1 MLAFVIA
8 DDLTGAMDTG
18 VAFAQ
23 CGLRTAVCTGCD
35 IPDDIWKTEN
45 ETKVPFSPDV
55 LCVNAG
61 SRHLPPSQAYE
72 IVFRLAKSAS
82 RQHIPCIYKKTDSAL
97 RGNVGAELA
106 AMKDALGMEVLPFV
120 PAYPALGRTIKNGML
135 YINGVPAALTTLGQ
149 DPFNPLPSSSVI
161 EILKSTAPDIT
172 AFSKSTAASENTP
185 VSENNAVSEN
195 IANTA
200 VSENM
205 PACKGIQVY
214 DSVTD
219 DDLSRAASLLSD
231 AALRSAGCGGFA
243 KVLAGKLRTAL
254 PSDLQRTAD
263 ELSDEFVTDEMRAME
278 SGRSDGHGFLVVCGS
293 LHETSLLQVRTAVA
307 EGVPGHILPQEIS
320 SGKSQLPQTDAPAK
334 SQEFMPSIASSAT
347 LVRDLAGELDHPGIS
362 ILCTSDYTAA
372 SEIPGSHASPEM
384 SAFCIA
390 SCLGQIVRELATAGR
405 IATLCVFGGDTLSAI
420 MQSLEVS
427 MIDIERELYPGIV
440 RGQIRFRG
448 QRICLISKAGS
459 FGDPALIQNLRNG
472 TGEQSARP
480 LFQTIKKKDDV
491 LVPLSTTSV

>member
-61 SRHLPPSQAYE
+61 SRHLPPAQAYE

-82 RQHIPCIYKKTDSAL
+82 RQNIPCIYKKTDSAL

-120 PAYPALGRTIKNGML
+120 PAYPALGRTVKGGVL
-135 YINGVPAALTTLGQ
+135 YIDSIPAALTTLGR

-161 EILKSTAPDIT
+161 EILKATEPDIT
-172 AFSKSTAASENTP
+172 AFSRSAAASENTPVSHNTALSENTAVSENTAASENTP
-185 VSENNAVSEN
+185 VSEN
-195 IANTA
+195 
-200 VSENM
+200 M
-205 PACKGIQVY
+205 RACKGIQVY

-459 FGDPALIQNLRNG
+459 FGDPTLIRRLRE
-472 TGEQSARP
+472 TPEKR
-480 LFQTIKKKDDV
+480 D
-491 LVPLSTTSV
+491 